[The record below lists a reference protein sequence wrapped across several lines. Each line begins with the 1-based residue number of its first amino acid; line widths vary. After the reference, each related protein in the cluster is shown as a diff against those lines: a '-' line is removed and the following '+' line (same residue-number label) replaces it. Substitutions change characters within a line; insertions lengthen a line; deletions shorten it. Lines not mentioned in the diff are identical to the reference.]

1 MNQIFDADV
10 VVAGGGP
17 AGIGAAIAATRAG
30 AKTLLLEGCA
40 FFGGVAAWGLGMPI
54 NQMRPGGEAR
64 GAVHERVIE
73 GLLAYGDE
81 AVRVVGHALVCNVE
95 FLKVAVMDVLD
106 DIGCNYLVHSR
117 VADAVVE
124 NDRITGVVVAG
135 KDGLVKINAK
145 AAAMSVKKDCTP
157 RQLDVK
163 ELQNALADDGVD
175 YAKRRPQ

>member
-1 MNQIFDADV
+1 
-10 VVAGGGP
+10 
-17 AGIGAAIAATRAG
+17 
-30 AKTLLLEGCA
+30 
-40 FFGGVAAWGLGMPI
+40 MPI

-124 NDRITGVVVAG
+124 SDRITGVVVAG